1 MARFRVFAALAALVC
16 CQAAGAQTPTG
27 GVQGAALDPSGQAV
41 PNAAV
46 QAADLNTARKFE
58 AIADGRGAFAF
69 PVLPAGEYEITA
81 AADGLIGVPR
91 RVRVEVG
98 RSLRVDLRLEL
109 EGQATTIEV
118 IDSTPLVDVGSAAV
132 GWSIPREQIADLPL
146 NERDF
151 LRLGLLAGGAHPAA
165 PGSELS
171 RQNDSGIHLNGAR
184 ESANNFLL
192 DGVDNNDLFIN
203 RLVVNPPLDSVR
215 EFRLQSANYSAEFG
229 RSGGAQI
236 NVVSRSGSNDLHGS
250 LYDYLRN
257 DALDARNFFDP
268 RNEPKYRRNQFGAAL
283 GGPIQNDRTF
293 FFAAYEGTR
302 IKDSVSRTARVP
314 TAAEKTGD
322 FSANPDPIIDIF
334 TQQPFPNNVIPAERL
349 DPIGLGLA
357 QYWPDP
363 NRSDPN
369 ANLVASP
376 SGDSLANKVY
386 GRLDHYWTRNNSSYV
401 RFNRDYD
408 RTLEPFSDNN
418 TNVPGFG
425 NFILDRAIN
434 LVVADTH
441 LFGPS
446 VVLES
451 RFGFNRLKR
460 DVLQQNFGNDIGG
473 GLGIPA
479 MPSSGLNAGFPAVTV
494 AGYDGLADDTSLP
507 IYRTDKTYHLVEHL
521 SWVRGR
527 HSVKTGGEY
536 RRFSADGFQG
546 LFGRGQF
553 NFLGVFS
560 QNAVSDLLLG
570 LPTYTL
576 QTVVDNPFA
585 LRAASLAGYLQDD
598 WRIRPNLTLNFGL
611 RYEWNRPAVDA
622 EDRFSLFDLER
633 NELVQPPTERF
644 GRAGYAGDLNNF
656 APRIGLSWSPAGAQ
670 DDLVVRAGYGVF
682 HNLAIQEITIGLYF
696 NPPFFDLRVFQPS
709 ETQLLTLSN
718 PFPAEAGFAPPPSV
732 NTVQPDFRTAYV
744 QHWNA
749 GLEKRLPGGTVF
761 RASYIGTKGTK
772 LLRRRDLNQ
781 PAPGEGYVDSRRPIP
796 GYANVVM
803 FESAASSIYH
813 SGVFSLERRL
823 RQGLTFS
830 AAYTLSK
837 SIDDASAFLDSDGD
851 IGFPQNSRDFAA
863 ERALSSF
870 DQRRRLVVMASYRTS
885 FRSVLARNW
894 ELYLIGVAQ
903 SGRPLTP
910 ALTFDNS
917 NTGNAGGIFGE
928 DRPDRIADPNNGPGT
943 AEQFFNTGA
952 FVNPPPL
959 SFGNAGRNVI
969 SGPGQ
974 ASLDLAVAR
983 AFSFG
988 ERARVTLRA
997 EAFNIANRANFDLPR
1012 RYADQPTF
1020 GRINS
1025 AQPARQLQLSLRVA
1039 F

>member
-1 MARFRVFAALAALVC
+1 M
-16 CQAAGAQTPTG
+16 
-27 GVQGAALDPSGQAV
+27 ALDPSGRATPAASIQAV
-41 PNAAV
+41 
-46 QAADLNTARKFE
+46 DRDTGRKFE
-58 AIADGRGAFAF
+58 TIADARGAFSF
-69 PVLPAGEYEITA
+69 PRLPVGNYELIAT
-81 AADGLIGVPR
+81 ADGLVGVPR
-91 RVRVEVG
+91 RVRLEVG
-98 RSLRVDLRLEL
+98 RSLRVDLSLEL
-109 EGQATTIEV
+109 EGQSTSVEV
-118 IDSTPLVDVGSAAV
+118 ADSTPLIDAGSAAV
-132 GWSIPREQIADLPL
+132 GWSIPREQVADLPL

-151 LRLGLLAGGAHPAA
+151 LRLALLASGAHPAA

-184 ESANNFLL
+184 ENANNFLL

-203 RLVVNPPLDSVR
+203 RLVVSPPLDSVR

-236 NVVSRSGSNDLHGS
+236 NVVSRSGSNELHGS
-250 LYDYLRN
+250 FYNYLRN

-268 RNEPKYRRNQFGAAL
+268 QEEPKFRRNQFGASL
-283 GGPIQNDRTF
+283 GGPVQDDKTF

-302 IKDSVSRTARVP
+302 IKDAVSRTARVP
-314 TAAEKTGD
+314 TAPGRRGD
-322 FSANPDPIIDIF
+322 FSASAGPVIDPF

-357 QYWPDP
+357 QFWPDP
-363 NRSDPN
+363 NRADPD
-369 ANLVASP
+369 ANLVSSP
-376 SGDSLANKVY
+376 AGDSLVNKGF
-386 GRLDHYWTRNNSSYV
+386 GRLDHYWSEKNSFYV
-401 RFNRDYD
+401 RFNRDYG

-425 NFILDRAIN
+425 NFTVDRASN

-441 LFGPS
+441 VFGPA

-451 RFGFNRLKR
+451 RFGFNRLER
-460 DVLQQNFGNDIGG
+460 DVLHQNFGNDIGG
-473 GLGIPA
+473 GLGIPD
-479 MPSSGLNAGFPAVTV
+479 MPSSGLNAGFPAVNV
-494 AGYDGLADDTSLP
+494 AGFDGLADDTSLP
-507 IYRTDKTYHLVEHL
+507 IYRTDKTVHLVEHL

-527 HSVKTGGEY
+527 HSLKTGGEY

-553 NFLGVFS
+553 NFFGVFS
-560 QNAVSDLLLG
+560 QNPVSDLLLG
-570 LPTYTL
+570 LPTLTL
-576 QTVVDNPFA
+576 QTIVDNPFA
-585 LRAASLAGYLQDD
+585 LRAHSLAGYVQDD
-598 WRIRPNLTLNFGL
+598 WRIRPNLTLSFGL

-622 EDRFSLFDLER
+622 EDRFALFDFEALE
-633 NELVQPPTERF
+633 LLQPPTERF
-644 GRAGYAGDLNNF
+644 GRAGYEGDLNNF
-656 APRIGLSWSPAGAQ
+656 APRVGLSWSPAGAE

-709 ETQLLTLSN
+709 ETRLLTLSD
-718 PFPAEAGFAPPPSV
+718 PFPAGAGFAPSPSV
-732 NTVQPDFRTAYV
+732 NTVQPDFRTAYL

-749 GLEKRLPGGTVF
+749 GLEKRLPGGAVL

-781 PAPGEGYVDSRRPIP
+781 PAPGEGFVDFRRPIQ
-796 GYANVVM
+796 GFANVVM

-813 SGVFSLERRL
+813 SGVLSLERRL

-863 ERALSSF
+863 ERGLSSF
-870 DQRRRLVVMASYRTS
+870 DQRQRLVLTASYRTP
-885 FRSVLARNW
+885 FRSALARNW

-917 NTGNAGGIFGE
+917 NTGNSGGIFGE
-928 DRPDRIADPNNGPGT
+928 DRPDLIGNPNDGPGT
-943 AEQFFNTGA
+943 ADEFFSTAA
-952 FVNPPPL
+952 FATPTPL
-959 SFGNAGRNVI
+959 TFGNAGRNVVA
-969 SGPGQ
+969 GPGQ

-983 AFSFG
+983 AFRFG
-988 ERARVTLRA
+988 EAARLTLRA
-997 EAFNIANRANFDLPR
+997 EAFNITNRANFDLPR
-1012 RYADQPTF
+1012 RHADQPTF

-1025 AQPARQLQLSLRVA
+1025 AQAARQMQLSLRA
-1039 F
+1039 TF